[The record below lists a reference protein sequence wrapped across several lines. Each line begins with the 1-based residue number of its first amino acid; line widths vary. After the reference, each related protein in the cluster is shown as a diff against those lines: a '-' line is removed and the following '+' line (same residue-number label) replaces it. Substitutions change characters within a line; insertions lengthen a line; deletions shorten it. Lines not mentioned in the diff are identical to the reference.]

1 MSKKP
6 KSKKTRKSKKI
17 RKNRIVRQR
26 QILPRQNFPEIK
38 ENNNSEEMLEEYK
51 KDKLEEKNTF
61 YEDAPKNAE
70 EMQDTQAQANANKG
84 PNLVDDVA
92 PREDNKGHF
101 SDDERSERSTNS
113 NTDMDN
119 ISEFNNIAS
128 DNTTVCNKSLDSDE
142 TSEINFNA
150 IAKLSILHHPIST
163 LNHNNLPDPN
173 RPQPQNNLHGNRK
186 GNMERETKKEKF
198 G

>member
-17 RKNRIVRQR
+17 RKNRMVRQR
-26 QILPRQNFPEIK
+26 QILPRQNFPEIR

-61 YEDAPKNAE
+61 YEDSPKNAE
-70 EMQDTQAQANANKG
+70 EMQGTQAQAVNER
-84 PNLVDDVA
+84 NLVDDVD

-101 SDDERSERSTNS
+101 SDDEGSERSTNS

-163 LNHNNLPDPN
+163 LNHNNLPAQN
-173 RPQPQNNLHGNRK
+173 QPQSQNNLHGNRK
-186 GNMERETKKEKF
+186 GNIERKAKIGKF

>member
-26 QILPRQNFPEIK
+26 QILPRQNFPEIR

-70 EMQDTQAQANANKG
+70 EMQGTQAQAVNER
-84 PNLVDDVA
+84 NLVDDVD

-101 SDDERSERSTNS
+101 SDDEGSERSTNS

-150 IAKLSILHHPIST
+150 IANLSILHHPIST
-163 LNHNNLPDPN
+163 LNHNNLPAQN
-173 RPQPQNNLHGNRK
+173 QPQSQNNLHGNRK
-186 GNMERETKKEKF
+186 GTFERKAKIGKF

>member
-26 QILPRQNFPEIK
+26 QILPRQNFPEIR

-70 EMQDTQAQANANKG
+70 EMQGTQAQAVNER
-84 PNLVDDVA
+84 NLVNDVD

-101 SDDERSERSTNS
+101 SDDEGSERSTNS

-150 IAKLSILHHPIST
+150 IANLSILHHPIPT

-173 RPQPQNNLHGNRK
+173 QPQPQINLHGNRK
-186 GNMERETKKEKF
+186 GNIERKAKIGKF

>member
-17 RKNRIVRQR
+17 RKNRMVRQN
-26 QILPRQNFPEIK
+26 QILPRQNFPEIR

-70 EMQDTQAQANANKG
+70 EMQGTQAQAVNER
-84 PNLVDDVA
+84 NLVNDVD

-101 SDDERSERSTNS
+101 SDDEGSERSTNS

-173 RPQPQNNLHGNRK
+173 QPQPQINLHGNRK
-186 GNMERETKKEKF
+186 GNIERKAKIGKF

>member
-1 MSKKP
+1 MRKKP
-6 KSKKTRKSKKI
+6 KSKKTRKSKRI
-17 RKNRIVRQR
+17 RKNRMVRQR
-26 QILPRQNFPEIK
+26 QILPRQNFPEIR

-70 EMQDTQAQANANKG
+70 EMQGTQAQEVNER
-84 PNLVDDVA
+84 NLIDDVD

-101 SDDERSERSTNS
+101 SDDEGSERSTNS

-150 IAKLSILHHPIST
+150 IAKLSILHHPIPT

-173 RPQPQNNLHGNRK
+173 QPQPQINLHGNRK
-186 GNMERETKKEKF
+186 GNIERKAKIGKF

>member
-26 QILPRQNFPEIK
+26 QILPRQNFPEIR
-38 ENNNSEEMLEEYK
+38 ENNNSEEMLEEFK
-51 KDKLEEKNTF
+51 KDELEEKNTF

-70 EMQDTQAQANANKG
+70 EMQGTQAKAVNER
-84 PNLVDDVA
+84 NLVDDVD

-101 SDDERSERSTNS
+101 SDDEGSERSTNS
-113 NTDMDN
+113 NTDIDN

-128 DNTTVCNKSLDSDE
+128 DNTISNKSLDGDE

-150 IAKLSILHHPIST
+150 IANLSILHHPIPT

-173 RPQPQNNLHGNRK
+173 QPQPQINLHGNRK
-186 GNMERETKKEKF
+186 GNIERKAKIGKF

>member
-26 QILPRQNFPEIK
+26 QILQRQNFPEIK

-70 EMQDTQAQANANKG
+70 EMQGTQAQAVNER
-84 PNLVDDVA
+84 NLVDDVD

-101 SDDERSERSTNS
+101 SDDEGSERSTNS

-186 GNMERETKKEKF
+186 GNMEREAKKEKF

>member
-17 RKNRIVRQR
+17 RKNRMVRQR
-26 QILPRQNFPEIK
+26 QILPRQNFPEIR

-70 EMQDTQAQANANKG
+70 EMQGTQAQEVNER
-84 PNLVDDVA
+84 NLIDDVD

-101 SDDERSERSTNS
+101 SDDEGSERSTNS
-113 NTDMDN
+113 NTDKDN

-150 IAKLSILHHPIST
+150 IAKLSILHHPIPT
-163 LNHNNLPDPN
+163 LNHNNLPAQN
-173 RPQPQNNLHGNRK
+173 QPQPQRNLNGNRK
-186 GNMERETKKEKF
+186 VNIEREAKIGKF

>member
-26 QILPRQNFPEIK
+26 QILPRQNFPEIR

-70 EMQDTQAQANANKG
+70 EMQGTQAQAVNER
-84 PNLVDDVA
+84 NLVDDVD

-101 SDDERSERSTNS
+101 SDDEGSERSTNS
-113 NTDMDN
+113 KTL
-119 ISEFNNIAS
+119 IEINNI
-128 DNTTVCNKSLDSDE
+128 
-142 TSEINFNA
+142 
-150 IAKLSILHHPIST
+150 
-163 LNHNNLPDPN
+163 
-173 RPQPQNNLHGNRK
+173 
-186 GNMERETKKEKF
+186 
-198 G
+198 

>member
-17 RKNRIVRQR
+17 RKNRMVRQR
-26 QILPRQNFPEIK
+26 QILPRQNFPEIR

-70 EMQDTQAQANANKG
+70 EMQGTQAQAVNER
-84 PNLVDDVA
+84 NLVDDVD
-92 PREDNKGHF
+92 PREDNKDHF
-101 SDDERSERSTNS
+101 SDDEGSERSTNS

-150 IAKLSILHHPIST
+150 IAKLSILHHPIPT

-173 RPQPQNNLHGNRK
+173 QPQPQINLHGNRK
-186 GNMERETKKEKF
+186 GNIERKAKIGKF

>member
-26 QILPRQNFPEIK
+26 QILPRQNFPEIR

-70 EMQDTQAQANANKG
+70 EMQGTQAQAVNER
-84 PNLVDDVA
+84 NLVNDVD

-101 SDDERSERSTNS
+101 SDDEGSERSTNS

-150 IAKLSILHHPIST
+150 IANLSILHHPIST
-163 LNHNNLPDPN
+163 LNHNNLPAQN
-173 RPQPQNNLHGNRK
+173 QQQSQNNLHRNRK
-186 GNMERETKKEKF
+186 GTFERKAKIGKF

>member
-17 RKNRIVRQR
+17 RKNRMVRQR
-26 QILPRQNFPEIK
+26 QILPRQNFPEIR

-61 YEDAPKNAE
+61 YEDSPKNAE
-70 EMQDTQAQANANKG
+70 EMQGTQAQEVNER
-84 PNLVDDVA
+84 NLIDDVD

-101 SDDERSERSTNS
+101 SDDEGSERSTNS

-173 RPQPQNNLHGNRK
+173 RPQTQRNLHGNRK
-186 GNMERETKKEKF
+186 GNIERKAKIGKF

>member
-17 RKNRIVRQR
+17 RKKRIVRQR
-26 QILPRQNFPEIK
+26 QILQRQNFPEIK

-70 EMQDTQAQANANKG
+70 EMQGTQAQAVNER
-84 PNLVDDVA
+84 NLVNDVD

-101 SDDERSERSTNS
+101 SDDEGSERSTNS

-150 IAKLSILHHPIST
+150 IAKLSILHHPIPT
-163 LNHNNLPDPN
+163 LNHNNLPAQN
-173 RPQPQNNLHGNRK
+173 QPQSQNNLQGNRK
-186 GNMERETKKEKF
+186 GTIERKAKIGKF

>member
-70 EMQDTQAQANANKG
+70 EMQGTQAQAVNER
-84 PNLVDDVA
+84 NLVDDVD

-101 SDDERSERSTNS
+101 SDDEGSERSTNS

-163 LNHNNLPDPN
+163 LNHNNLPAQN
-173 RPQPQNNLHGNRK
+173 QPQSQNNLHGNRK
-186 GNMERETKKEKF
+186 GNFERKAKIGKF

>member
-1 MSKKP
+1 MNKKP

-17 RKNRIVRQR
+17 RKKRIVRQR
-26 QILPRQNFPEIK
+26 QILQRQNFPEIK

-70 EMQDTQAQANANKG
+70 EMQGTQAQAVNER
-84 PNLVDDVA
+84 NLVDDVD

-101 SDDERSERSTNS
+101 SDDEGSERSTNS

-128 DNTTVCNKSLDSDE
+128 DNTISNKSLDGDE

-150 IAKLSILHHPIST
+150 IANLSILHHPIT
-163 LNHNNLPDPN
+163 IINQNNLPAQN
-173 RPQPQNNLHGNRK
+173 QPQSQNNLHGNRK
-186 GNMERETKKEKF
+186 GTFERKAKIGKF

>member
-6 KSKKTRKSKKI
+6 KSKKIRKFKKI
-17 RKNRIVRQR
+17 RKNRRVRQR
-26 QILPRQNFPEIK
+26 QILQRQNFLEIK

-70 EMQDTQAQANANKG
+70 EMQDTQVQASKG
-84 PNLVDDVA
+84 PNLVDDVV

-113 NTDMDN
+113 NTDKDN

-128 DNTTVCNKSLDSDE
+128 VNNVCNKSLDGDE
-142 TSEINFNA
+142 TSEINFDA
-150 IAKLSILHHPIST
+150 IANLSILHHPIT
-163 LNHNNLPDPN
+163 IINHNNLPAQN
-173 RPQPQNNLHGNRK
+173 QPQPQKNLHGNRK
-186 GNMERETKKEKF
+186 GTIEKETKIEKF

>member
-17 RKNRIVRQR
+17 RKKRIVRQR
-26 QILPRQNFPEIK
+26 QILPRQNFPEIR

-61 YEDAPKNAE
+61 YEDSPKNAE
-70 EMQDTQAQANANKG
+70 EMQGTQAQAVNER
-84 PNLVDDVA
+84 NLVDDVD

-101 SDDERSERSTNS
+101 SDDEGSERSTNS